1 MSSLYSENKCSLGRI
16 FIPCQ
21 AWQAS
26 FLNSPPQN
34 SLKTPW
40 CQLNISRHHLS
51 SSRSACSPC
60 SCCAAGSPWGSCG
73 AGRRRSGRSALPG
86 GRWTGGQG
94 GCTCESSARG
104 ALWAAPGLHLQ
115 QGRKN
120 GQLLVNLSSFLAAL
134 VQRSSQGLF
143 WGDSLNTHKL
153 FWGKGMAA
161 GQSSADSLKLWP
173 EHSSSEAIFCPGKRT
188 P

>member
-1 MSSLYSENKCSLGRI
+1 M
-16 FIPCQ
+16 PCQ
-21 AWQAS
+21 VWQVS

-34 SLKTPW
+34 SLKR

-51 SSRSACSPC
+51 TDRSARSPC
-60 SCCAAGSPWGSCG
+60 SCYAAGSPSGNCG
-73 AGRRRSGRSALPG
+73 AGRRRSGRSVLPE

-104 ALWAAPGLHLQ
+104 VLWATPGLHLEE
-115 QGRKN
+115 GRKT
-120 GQLLVNLSSFLAAL
+120 GQLLGTLCSFLAAL

-143 WGDSLNTHKL
+143 WDDSLNTQKL

-161 GQSSADSLKLWP
+161 GQSSADGLKLWP
-173 EHSSSEAIFCPGKRT
+173 ENSSSEAIFSHGKRT